1 MAEAIAAATSIVG
14 IVGFSAQVFDG
25 CIKGFVLLSSARNL
39 GRDADILR
47 SMLDWEQYRLEQW
60 AEQVGLQDPA
70 KADIL
75 IDWDLISKT
84 LKLLDNLVNDTS
96 MLKKKYNL
104 VLSEDPSDDIKI
116 QVDDDQERPSNSRF
130 KRLFAEPN
138 YKTSAA
144 AKVIHAQQT
153 SRKKLWWAAV
163 DKENM
168 KRLVSDISHFVQR
181 LHDAL
186 NATVQ
191 AEMQHSIQKLLL
203 RASDY
208 YDNVPD
214 LDYLRELA
222 AQMRRAP
229 GADAAGLE
237 DLDHELAR
245 KYKNMLFYSI
255 KEGKLEDIEPLLDK
269 GVNPNARDRPGWT
282 LFSAAAMYGQLEIM
296 KLLLRRGADVTLA
309 STIDKT
315 GPLHLAVQ
323 NSQIEVV
330 EYLLA
335 LPEIKVN
342 VRDGS
347 GNTPFFNAVDADNER
362 MIQLLLQHPDT
373 DINSKNDCNFTSL
386 LQCVFNG
393 HAKAASYLLAR
404 PEIDINFRHPD
415 NDQTALW
422 MSVSSDIDI
431 LKGLLARQE
440 IDVDGRGR
448 FGETPLCRAAR
459 QSYYEAAQA
468 ILEKDPNVNAIDERG
483 KSPLIHAAASGNE
496 LGVVLLLEQSQ
507 IAIDLADSQKD
518 TALMSAAKAGHTK
531 IVRALL
537 AKGARVDLRD
547 TQGRTALALAAANG
561 HKIAAKLLIKS
572 KADVNCQDEKG
583 NTPLAL
589 ATEHRHEIVVRL
601 LLENGA
607 HTEIADEDEETPF
620 EKARDQKMV
629 DIINIFKEYIKV

>member
-1 MAEAIAAATSIVG
+1 MAEAVAAATSIVG
-14 IVGFSAQVFDG
+14 IVGFSAQIFDG

-60 AEQVGLQDPA
+60 AEQAGLQDPA

-75 IDWDLISKT
+75 IDWDLVSQT

-104 VLSEDPSDDIKI
+104 VLSEDPSDDIDI
-116 QVDDDQERPSNSRF
+116 QADHDQERPSTRRF
-130 KRLFAEPN
+130 KRLFAQPN

-144 AKVIHAQQT
+144 AKVIQAQQT
-153 SRKKLWWAAV
+153 SCRKLWWAAV

-186 NATVQ
+186 SATIQ
-191 AEMQHSIQKLLL
+191 ADMQQSIHQLLK

-208 YDNVPD
+208 YSNVPD

-229 GADAAGLE
+229 GPEAEGFEA
-237 DLDHELAR
+237 LDNELIF
-245 KYKNMLFYSI
+245 KYKNLLFYSI
-255 KEGKLEDIEPLLDK
+255 KEGRLEEIVPLLDK
-269 GVNPNARDRPGWT
+269 GVSPDARDRPGWT
-282 LFSAAAMYGQLEIM
+282 LLSAAAMYGQLAIL
-296 KLLLRRGADVTLA
+296 KLLLRRGADVNLA
-309 STIDKT
+309 SAIDKSV
-315 GPLHLAVQ
+315 PLHLAVQ
-323 NSQIEVV
+323 NSRAEIAEF
-330 EYLLA
+330 LLT

-342 VRDGS
+342 ARDGS
-347 GNTPFFNAVDADNER
+347 GNTPFFNAVDRDNEK
-362 MIQLLLQHPDT
+362 MIRLLLQHPDT
-373 DINSKNDCNFTSL
+373 DIISKTDSNYTSL
-386 LQCVFNG
+386 LQCVFQG
-393 HAKAASYLLAR
+393 HTKAASCLLAR
-404 PEIDINFRHPD
+404 PEIDANFRHPD

-422 MSVSSDIDI
+422 MSVSSNIDI
-431 LKGLLARQE
+431 LKGLLARKE

-459 QSYYEAAQA
+459 QSYFEAMQV
-468 ILEKDPNVNAIDERG
+468 ILGKDPDVNAIDGQG
-483 KSPLIHAAASGNE
+483 KTPLIHAAAGGNE
-496 LGVVLLLEQSQ
+496 LGVVLLLEKSQ
-507 IAIDLADSQKD
+507 TAINLVDSQED

-531 IVRALL
+531 VVRALL
-537 AKGARVDLRD
+537 AKDARVDLRD
-547 TQGRTALALAAANG
+547 KQGRTALASAAANG
-561 HKIAAKLLIKS
+561 HKIAAKMLIKS
-572 KADVNCQDEKG
+572 KADINRQDEKG

-589 ATEHRHEIVVRL
+589 ATENHQEIVVRL

-607 HTEIADEDEETPF
+607 HAEIADEDGETPF
-620 EKARDQKMV
+620 EKARDQKME
-629 DIINIFKEYIKV
+629 DIIDIFKEHIRV

>member
-14 IVGFSAQVFDG
+14 IVGFSGQVFDG

-75 IDWDLISKT
+75 TDWDLISKT

-104 VLSEDPSDDIKI
+104 ILSEDPLDDIKI
-116 QVDDDQERPSNSRF
+116 QADDDRETPSNNRF

-144 AKVIHAQQT
+144 AKVVQAQQT

-191 AEMQHSIQKLLL
+191 AEMQQSIQKLLL

-237 DLDHELAR
+237 DLDHELLR
-245 KYKNMLFYSI
+245 KYKNLLFYSI
-255 KEGKLEDIEPLLDK
+255 KEGRLEDIEPLMDK
-269 GVNPNARDRPGWT
+269 GVNINARDRPGWT
-282 LFSAAAMYGQLEIM
+282 LFSAAAMHGQLEIM
-296 KLLLRRGADVTLA
+296 KLLLRRGADVSLA

-323 NSQIEVV
+323 NSQVEVV

-335 LPEIKVN
+335 LPQINVN
-342 VRDGS
+342 ARDGS

-373 DINSKNDCNFTSL
+373 DINSKNDSSFTAL
-386 LQCVFNG
+386 LQCVFEG

-404 PEIDINFRHPD
+404 PEIDVNFRHPD

-422 MSVSSDIDI
+422 MSVSSNIDI
-431 LKGLLARQE
+431 LKRLLARKE

-468 ILEKDPNVNAIDERG
+468 ILGKDPDVNAIDERG

-496 LGVVLLLEQSQ
+496 LGLALLLEQSQ
-507 IAIDLADSQKD
+507 IAIDLADSQKN
-518 TALMSAAKAGHTK
+518 TALMSAAAAGHTK
-531 IVRALL
+531 VVRALL
-537 AKGARVDLRD
+537 AKDACVDLRD
-547 TQGRTALALAAANG
+547 KQGRTALAAAAANG
-561 HKIAAKLLIKS
+561 HKIAGKLLIKS

-589 ATEHRHEIVVRL
+589 ATEHKHDIVVRL

-607 HTEIADEDEETPF
+607 QNDIADEDEETPF
-620 EKARDQKMV
+620 EKARDQKME
-629 DIINIFKEYIKV
+629 DIINIFKEHNII